1 MVKVS
6 RRGGFSDRQGIKS
19 ENTEIQMKNFDNRT
33 RIQIFNLLSEQ
44 YHFFYG
50 GQYIVMILY
59 KVFLD
64 MLLVKCL
71 VKGLIREKV

>member
-19 ENTEIQMKNFDNRT
+19 ENTEIQLKDFDNRT

-44 YHFFYG
+44 YHF
-50 GQYIVMILY
+50 YIEDNIMVMILY
-59 KVFLD
+59 NFFLD
-64 MLLVKCL
+64 ILPVKYFA
-71 VKGLIREKV
+71 KD

>member
-50 GQYIVMILY
+50 GQYYSNDSVQS
-59 KVFLD
+59 FLD